1 MVAMMVAM
9 MVATMNTL
17 VTDLWTRSL
26 TSTWKGSDDRK
37 PHCVQHGFLSAT
49 EKCFPSSIAP
59 APPKRAAAA
68 LFETGGIWKAQLAYL
83 TSTIWR
89 HQNCSRSYEFAW
101 AALFVLAGWKTLLP
115 AALTINQNDGLWVTG
130 HPEGWSPCCASC
142 DQSWNCVE
150 KVATKDGSFWVKL
163 YQASEKSIATSAET
177 DVEGWR
183 NEGIFDHWVSVKEN
197 HPLGHHLQL
206 NAQFAVHQESSKSS
220 SD

>member
-1 MVAMMVAM
+1 

-26 TSTWKGSDDRK
+26 TSSWKGSDDRK
-37 PHCVQHGFLSAT
+37 PYCVQHGFLSAT
-49 EKCFPSSIAP
+49 EKCFPASMAP

-89 HQNCSRSYEFAW
+89 HQSCSRSYEFAW
-101 AALFVLAGWKTLLP
+101 AALFVSADWKTLLP
-115 AALTINQNDGLWVTG
+115 AALTNQHDGLWVAG
-130 HPEGWSPCCASC
+130 HPEGMSGWSSWCASC

-163 YQASEKSIATSAET
+163 YQASEKSIATSVET

-183 NEGIFDHWVSVKEN
+183 NEF
-197 HPLGHHLQL
+197 PLREYFTTGYQWKKTILWETTC
-206 NAQFAVHQESSKSS
+206 N
-220 SD
+220 